1 MLKLPCH
8 CYVSVQCMSIYLV
21 IRKKALLHKTKPKA
35 RVHVAWHGTGI
46 SIHQQSCHFLS
57 FFSCG
62 PENQV
67 GDWPKRAGPAGGI

>member
-46 SIHQQSCHFLS
+46 SIHQQSCHFLRPRLDERMGKKNTIS
-57 FFSCG
+57 EFL
-62 PENQV
+62 
-67 GDWPKRAGPAGGI
+67 